1 MVLII
6 MMAENAKGYKGPCNH
21 CACDDAT
28 GKLTTHEYS
37 FEVRKTSDMTTMTNR
52 TPDLHS

>member
-6 MMAENAKGYKGPCNH
+6 MMAENAKGYKGPCNY
-21 CACDDAT
+21 CACDAT
-28 GKLTTHEYS
+28 GKLTTHEYI
-37 FEVRKTSDMTTMTNR
+37 FEMRKTSDMTTMTNR